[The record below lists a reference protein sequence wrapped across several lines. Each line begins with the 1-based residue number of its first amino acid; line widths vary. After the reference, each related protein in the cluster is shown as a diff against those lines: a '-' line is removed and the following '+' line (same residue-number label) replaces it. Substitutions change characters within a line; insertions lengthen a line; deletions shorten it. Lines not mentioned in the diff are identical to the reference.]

1 MAKIDEERVIVRV
14 SQLIRQN
21 VDVNASTV
29 VDETL
34 RSDIETYAQN
44 LLGLAY
50 LVEAEIVT
58 YVPPQ

>member
-14 SQLIRQN
+14 SQLIRDSI
-21 VDVNASTV
+21 DVNASTV
-29 VDETL
+29 IDETI
-34 RSDIETYAQN
+34 RSDIETYAQSV
-44 LLGLAY
+44 LGQAY

>member
-1 MAKIDEERVIVRV
+1 MAQIDEERVIVRV
-14 SQLIRQN
+14 SQLIRDS

-29 VDETL
+29 VDETI
-34 RSDIETYAQN
+34 RFDIEAYAQN
-44 LLGLAY
+44 LLGEAY

>member
-34 RSDIETYAQN
+34 RGDIETYAQN

>member
-14 SQLIRQN
+14 SQLIRDSI
-21 VDVNASTV
+21 DVNASTV
-29 VDETL
+29 IDETI
-34 RSDIETYAQN
+34 RSDIEIFAQD
-44 LLGLAY
+44 LLGEAY

>member
-14 SQLIRQN
+14 SQLIRDSI
-21 VDVNASTV
+21 DVNASTV
-29 VDETL
+29 IDETI
-34 RSDIETYAQN
+34 RSDIETYAQSI
-44 LLGLAY
+44 LGQAY

>member
-21 VDVNASTV
+21 VDVNASSV
-29 VDETL
+29 VNETI
-34 RSDIETYAQN
+34 RSEIETFSQT
-44 LLGLAY
+44 LLGEAY

>member
-14 SQLIRQN
+14 SQLIRES
-21 VDVNASTV
+21 VDVNASSV

-34 RSDIETYAQN
+34 RSDIEIYAQT
-44 LLGLAY
+44 LLGEAY